1 MSINCHL
8 AALHR
13 RMARH
18 CDQVKPVSGDI
29 EVDESSFGACRVRGR
44 RGRGTFGKT
53 AVFGLFDRHGQVST
67 EIVPDGRKATLQA
80 IIHGWV
86 GMDRVLYSDGW

>member
-13 RMARH
+13 
-18 CDQVKPVSGDI
+18 P
-29 EVDESSFGACRVRGR
+29 
-44 RGRGTFGKT
+44 
-53 AVFGLFDRHGQVST
+53 VFGLFNRHGQVST

-80 IIHGWV
+80 IIHGRV